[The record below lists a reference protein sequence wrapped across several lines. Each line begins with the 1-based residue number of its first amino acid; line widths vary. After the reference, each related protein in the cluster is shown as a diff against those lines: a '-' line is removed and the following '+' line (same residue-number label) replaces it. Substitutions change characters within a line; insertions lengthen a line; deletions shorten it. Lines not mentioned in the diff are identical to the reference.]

1 MYASATIIRLIKHS
15 TIKSGK
21 MSELSIPSIAFF
33 DALIS
38 TSNKGNI
45 TGKDRT
51 GINTLLFP
59 AFDAMEEI
67 KVNVDAKPIHPA
79 NMASKNNGRLITGC
93 PKTIAYMEKQTI
105 EIISI
110 SRLL

>member
-1 MYASATIIRLIKHS
+1 MYASATTIRLIKHS

-21 MSELSIPSIAFF
+21 MRELSIPSIAFF
-33 DALIS
+33 EALIS

-51 GINTLLFP
+51 GINTLLLP
-59 AFDAMEEI
+59 AFDAMEEM

-79 NMASKNNGRLITGC
+79 NIANKYKGKLLTGC
-93 PKTIAYMEKQTI
+93 PKTMAYMEKQTI
-105 EIISI
+105 AITSI
-110 SRLL
+110 SKLL